1 MALIMARRKAR
12 RKSPTRRRSRRF
24 NIMNAAELYLSTDVL
39 TRNFAGTNPIGF
51 FTGMEYGQ
59 TGTTGGNPISGKGA
73 TATFGYGYIPGAMSI
88 TLPELLGFGSAPIG
102 GVNGGQTLANNFKAN
117 AVNAAIQYA
126 GVKIGFKVASKLL
139 SKQRSFINNQVIPLV
154 GMKSMVRV

>member
-1 MALIMARRKAR
+1 MARRKMQ
-12 RKSPTRRRSRRF
+12 RKSPTRRRNRRF

-59 TGTTGGNPISGKGA
+59 VGTTGGNPISGKGA
-73 TATFGYGYIPGAMSI
+73 TATFGYGYRPGATSI

-102 GVNGGQTLANNFKAN
+102 GVNGAQQLKNNFKAN
-117 AVNAAIQYA
+117 AVSAAIQYA

-154 GMKSMVRV
+154 GMKSKVRL

>member
-1 MALIMARRKAR
+1 
-12 RKSPTRRRSRRF
+12 
-24 NIMNAAELYLSTDVL
+24 MNAAELYLSTDVL

-51 FTGMEYGQ
+51 FTGIEYGA
-59 TGTTGGNPISGKGA
+59 TGYTPGSGIGGKGGTT
-73 TATFGYGYIPGAMSI
+73 TYGYGYRPGATSL

-102 GVNGGQTLANNFKAN
+102 GVNGAEQLKRNFKAN